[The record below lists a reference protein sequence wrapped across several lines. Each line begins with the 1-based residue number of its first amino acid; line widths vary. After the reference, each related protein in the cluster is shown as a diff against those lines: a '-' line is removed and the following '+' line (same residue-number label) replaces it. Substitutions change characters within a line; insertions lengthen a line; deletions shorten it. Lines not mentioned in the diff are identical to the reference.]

1 MMNIG
6 CDIEEVGTFRKKWK
20 DGDMKFFER
29 LFSVDEINYCTKFKD
44 PFTHFAAR
52 FCAKEAVV
60 KAANEYCKLVLSDIQ
75 ISKNKNGAP
84 LVKQWK
90 KRKSTENFFSKYQIM
105 VSLSHTSDMAM
116 ACAMVQKKK

>member
-6 CDIEEVGTFRKKWK
+6 CDIENVETFRKKWK
-20 DGDMKFFER
+20 DGDMKFFEKI
-29 LFSVDEINYCTKFKD
+29 FSVDEIDYCSKFKD

-60 KAANEYCKLVLSDIQ
+60 KAANEYCKLVISDVQ
-75 ISKNKNGAP
+75 IVKNKNGAP
-84 LVKQWK
+84 EIKPWK
-90 KRKSTENFFSKYQIM
+90 KRKSTENFFSKHRIM

-116 ACAMVQKKK
+116 ACVLIQKR